1 MPHSK
6 DIDSTP
12 QVKEDIMRKVI
23 SSTYVSLDGV
33 IENPQ
38 NWTSAYFQEE
48 AAEYANDLLFACGA
62 LLMGRRTYEGFS
74 EAWPAMEESTGDFG
88 VRMNALPHYV
98 VSDSLEKGTWGDTTV
113 IRRDDTATAIAA
125 LKEQD
130 GQDILQYGFGD
141 VSRTLV
147 QHGLLDELRLWIHPV
162 FAGTGE
168 PDGMLGAKDFT
179 ATFELADQKVF
190 KTGVIIATYRAV
202 KQ

>member
-1 MPHSK
+1 
-6 DIDSTP
+6 
-12 QVKEDIMRKVI
+12 MRKVI
-23 SSTYVSLDGV
+23 NSTYVSLDGV

-48 AAEYANDLLFACGA
+48 AAAYAHDLLFSSGA
-62 LLMGRRTYEGFS
+62 LLMGRRTYDGFA

-88 VRMNALPHYV
+88 VRMNTLPHYV

-113 IRRDDTATAIAA
+113 IRRDDTAAAVAA

-147 QHGLLDELRLWIHPV
+147 RHGLLDELRLWIHPV

-168 PDGMLGAKDFT
+168 PVGMLGAQDFT

-190 KTGVIIATYRAV
+190 ETGVIIATYRAV
-202 KQ
+202 KR